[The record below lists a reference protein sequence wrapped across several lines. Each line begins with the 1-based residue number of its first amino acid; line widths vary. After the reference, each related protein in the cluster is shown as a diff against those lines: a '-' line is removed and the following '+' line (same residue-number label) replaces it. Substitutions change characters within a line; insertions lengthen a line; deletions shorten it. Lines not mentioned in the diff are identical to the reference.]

1 MWQQDEK
8 GGGMGREQVPYIMR
22 KHATC
27 GNKMKKEVGWKRTV
41 PYIMRAKE
49 IKIAEKVVLPLR

>member
-1 MWQQDEK
+1 
-8 GGGMGREQVPYIMR
+8 MGREQVPYIMR

-49 IKIAEKVVLPLR
+49 IKIADMTEKVVLPLR